1 MALIQCPE
9 CNHDVSDKAIS
20 CPNCGYP
27 MNTPTSTKPR
37 IRNGKPTKLPNG
49 FGTIYKL
56 PGKRSKPFRAA
67 KTDKWTLDPSTG
79 KSKQIR
85 ITIGYYATRE
95 EAMIALANYNEHPY
109 NIQTD
114 SITFS
119 EVYDK
124 WSESYFPTLS
134 NPSSLR
140 TVTAAYAYCSGLY
153 NMRMK
158 DIRTSHLEGTVINAD
173 VGDAT
178 KGRIKSLFNMMYR
191 YALAHE
197 ICDKNYASLMF
208 VNGSPIKKD
217 TKKEKIPF
225 SDEELQKL
233 WDNKDLIPFA
243 DMILIGI
250 YSGWRPQELAILK
263 IADIDTTAG
272 TMKGGLKT
280 DAGKN
285 RIVPI
290 HSLILPLVEKR
301 IKEANTLQS
310 EYLFNDV
317 NGQQGTYMTYDKYR
331 HRFDKVMTRLN
342 MKHSPHETRHTFI
355 TKAKANN
362 MDEYILKLIAGHT
375 IVDITEKVYTHR
387 TVEQLK
393 NEIEKIIK

>member
-1 MALIQCPE
+1 
-9 CNHDVSDKAIS
+9 
-20 CPNCGYP
+20 

-114 SITFS
+114 SITFA

-134 NPSSLR
+134 NPSSVR

-217 TKKEKIPF
+217 AKKEKIPF

-290 HSLILPLVEKR
+290 HPLISPLVEKR

-331 HRFDKVMTRLN
+331 HRFDKVMSRLN

-375 IVDITEKVYTHR
+375 IVDITEKIYTHR
-387 TVEQLK
+387 TIEQLK
-393 NEIEKIIK
+393 NEIEKIMK